1 LYPHFWRVSGN
12 YTKDLVINEA
22 IMQRIT
28 RRQARD
34 EGLELYFTG
43 KFCRDGHIAQ
53 RMVKNGRCVEC
64 RTLPRLKKDKPKPKN
79 DFEIMISPF
88 EDLMN

>member
-1 LYPHFWRVSGN
+1 
-12 YTKDLVINEA
+12 
-22 IMQRIT
+22 MQRIT

>member
-1 LYPHFWRVSGN
+1 
-12 YTKDLVINEA
+12 
-22 IMQRIT
+22 MQTIT

-53 RMVKNGRCVEC
+53 RIVQNGRCVEC
-64 RTLPRLKKDKPKPKN
+64 PITPRQKKSKPKPID

-88 EDLMN
+88 EDFMN

>member
-1 LYPHFWRVSGN
+1 
-12 YTKDLVINEA
+12 
-22 IMQRIT
+22 MQRIT

-53 RMVKNGRCVEC
+53 RLVKNGRCVEC
-64 RTLPRLKKDKPKPKN
+64 RTLPRPKKDKPKPFEE
-79 DFEIMISPF
+79 FEIMFSPLDDF
-88 EDLMN
+88 MNE